1 MKTIISNFKL
11 SDKPYKIILTSFI
24 LTFFGLFFAWSSVM
38 IWTKTEA
45 NKFANMAVREYH
57 LNKTQSLLMMVF
69 DEDATVN
76 EKNTAIWVLGTL
88 KDEEALER
96 LMELDNMMKAEEV
109 FGISQYE
116 LETAILKIRG
126 EFKRVWR
133 VTDN

>member
-1 MKTIISNFKL
+1 MKTLISNFKL
-11 SDKPYKIILTSFI
+11 SDKPYKIILASFL

-57 LNKTQSLLMMVF
+57 LDKTQSLLMMTL
-69 DEDATVN
+69 DEDATV
-76 EKNTAIWVLGTL
+76 EERNTAIWVLGTL
-88 KDEEALER
+88 KDQDALEK
-96 LMELDNMMKAEEV
+96 LLELDTMVKADEIL
-109 FGISQYE
+109 GISQYE

>member
-57 LNKTQSLLMMVF
+57 LNKTQSLLMMIF

-116 LETAILKIRG
+116 LETAILKISG
-126 EFKRVWR
+126 EFKRTWR

>member
-57 LNKTQSLLMMVF
+57 LNKTQSLLMMIF

-126 EFKRVWR
+126 EFKRTWR